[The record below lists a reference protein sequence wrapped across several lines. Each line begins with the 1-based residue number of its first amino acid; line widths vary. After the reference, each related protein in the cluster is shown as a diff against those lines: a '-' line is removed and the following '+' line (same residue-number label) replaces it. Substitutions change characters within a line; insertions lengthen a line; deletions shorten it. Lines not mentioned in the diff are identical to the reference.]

1 MTTNELQAQG
11 TERKLHKVAL
21 QSNCSK
27 LVIKKNVKAVRKR
40 QCYTER
46 NNDDRR
52 YLTGSKQI
60 RTQ

>member
-52 YLTGSKQI
+52 
-60 RTQ
+60 